1 MAKNITAFGETHNI
15 SEWARKLG
23 VTTDTMSKWFL
34 RMPTPERAIKACQTQ
49 GVILITARGE
59 THTIREW
66 SDITGISYGTIIS
79 RLERGKSHEE
89 AVAEVKIPR
98 ANTTKS
104 QYAEDG
110 FRYQNELE
118 KQAETQERINY
129 VDKTLGRYKKHK
141 GAVKVRWC
149 DRTSHSHTW
158 YDTMVERSELYA
170 FLKDPY
176 HYLAKV
182 VA

>member
-1 MAKNITAFGETHNI
+1 MVKHITAFGETHNI

-23 VTTDTMSKWFL
+23 VGIDTMSKWF
-34 RMPTPERAIKACQTQ
+34 MKIDNPEEAIKKCQTH
-49 GVILITARGE
+49 GKLLVTARGE
-59 THTIREW
+59 THTVQEW

-89 AVAEVKIPR
+89 AIREVRLSR
-98 ANTTKS
+98 ADLTRR
-104 QYAEDG
+104 QYSDKG
-110 FRYQNELE
+110 FRYVNEVE
-118 KQAETQERINY
+118 KQAETNNRIEY
-129 VDKTLGRYKKHK
+129 VDKMLGRYEKQK

-158 YDTMVERSELYA
+158 YDTIVERSELSA